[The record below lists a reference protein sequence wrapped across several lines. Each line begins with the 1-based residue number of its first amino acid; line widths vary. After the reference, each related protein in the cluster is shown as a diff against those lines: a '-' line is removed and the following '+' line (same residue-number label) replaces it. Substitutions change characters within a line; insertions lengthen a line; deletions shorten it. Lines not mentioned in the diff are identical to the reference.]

1 MSDPI
6 FTPAIVAGSLILQ
19 SMARP
24 SSAVSTEATALR
36 EKAFLIEQDYER
48 SVALFD
54 NKARLLESLRELVED
69 CSECNWDGYGAS
81 AVNAAAVANAE
92 SFIRALPDRLKVPD
106 LSIDPDGDISFDWI
120 PDITKTLTL
129 SVNGS
134 NRLAYAWI
142 DGTDR
147 GHATA
152 KFDSGVI
159 PARVLAEIESITNHG
174 ATFRAAWY
182 SQG

>member
-1 MSDPI
+1 MHDPI

-24 SSAVSTEATALR
+24 SSAVSMEATALR
-36 EKAFLIEQDYER
+36 ERASLIERDYER

-69 CSECNWDGYGAS
+69 CFEDDWDGYGAS
-81 AVNAAAVANAE
+81 AVSAASVANAE
-92 SFIRALPDRLKVPD
+92 SFIRALPDRIKMPD

-120 PDITKTLTL
+120 PDRTKTLTL

-142 DGTDR
+142 DGIDR
-147 GHATA
+147 GHAAA
-152 KFDSGVI
+152 KFVNGTI
-159 PARVLAEIESITNHG
+159 PARVLAEIESITNNV
-174 ATFRAAWY
+174 ATLRTA
-182 SQG
+182 